1 MADDQFYSDDV
12 TAAAK
17 ADDNQN
23 PDNWKEKEEEPVT
36 SGDQTYGNLDDDPHS
51 KDGTIYDEDG
61 DPSEDESQFETP
73 D

>member
-23 PDNWKEKEEEPVT
+23 PDDWKEKKEEPVT
-36 SGDQTYGNLDDDPHS
+36 SGDLTYGDMDNDAHS
-51 KDGTIYDEDG
+51 KDGTLEDEDG
-61 DPSEDESQFETP
+61 DPSEDESVYESP